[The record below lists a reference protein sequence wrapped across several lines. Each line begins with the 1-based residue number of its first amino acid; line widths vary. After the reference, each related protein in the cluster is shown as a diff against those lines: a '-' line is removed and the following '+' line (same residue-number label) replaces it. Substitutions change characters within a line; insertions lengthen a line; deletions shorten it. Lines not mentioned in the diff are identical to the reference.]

1 MIGGLSEYYLLLQKN
16 SSANSRHSGHRC
28 GLTGT
33 DCNISRTA
41 VGIVVAIF
49 VKHIIQLL
57 HDHID
62 RGHSYTGGTFH
73 LFNDLTLDF
82 AECDYVSSA
91 GIRQLLSA
99 FKRIKAAKGRM
110 QLSHVGENFTDVLEN
125 TGLDAVFDIL

>member
-1 MIGGLSEYYLLLQKN
+1 MTLNMKKEKNGSEMTVFLSGELNTVTAPEL
-16 SSANSRHSGHRC
+16 SAF
-28 GLTGT
+28 L
-33 DCNISRTA
+33 
-41 VGIVVAIF
+41 
-49 VKHIIQLL
+49 
-57 HDHID
+57 D
-62 RGHSYTGGTFH
+62 RE
-73 LFNDLTLDF
+73 LPDVQNLTLDF